1 MTRKQ
6 ALTLRYLQW
15 YIWRFG
21 YAPTYKELGEA
32 MGCSQMVIRDRL
44 KLLERKGTI
53 RLVKGWRGIRLIE
66 TRLK

>member
-32 MGCSQMVIRDRL
+32 MGCSQMVIRVRL
-44 KLLERKGTI
+44 QSLERKGTI
-53 RLVKGWRGIRLIE
+53 QLVGGWRGIRLPE
-66 TRLK
+66 TGLK